1 MSDFSRALE
10 IAQIVA
16 GACAKRYRIDYD
28 ACLSDA
34 YFAVSKSFSR
44 FDPSIA
50 KLETY
55 LTKCIQ
61 RQIFDSQRAEA
72 RRKARNLASGWKD
85 LGGDSVAASDEI
97 EDLVAR
103 ALAKVAEGKRT
114 DTVRRELRQELAAE
128 GWSKNRISEAFS
140 EIIGGIGQ
148 KVVAVYGDSLE

>member
-61 RQIFDSQRAEA
+61 RQIFDSQRAFA
-72 RRKARNLASGWKD
+72 RRCSANLVTGWKD

-97 EDLVAR
+97 EDLIAR
-103 ALAKVAEGKRT
+103 ALTKVAEGKRT

-128 GWSKNRISEAFS
+128 GWTKDRISEAFS
-140 EIIGGIGQ
+140 EITGGIGR
-148 KVVAVYGDSLE
+148 KVTAVYGEE